1 MTLDLGDGGD
11 GRALDGAGEVR
22 DCTGSWDPDAF
33 DVIAIPRI
41 GLKRDDVT
49 GLKIFHGIVPAVI
62 GDGDPIGTIR
72 HHAVS
77 AVIRSHADL
86 TS

>member
-1 MTLDLGDGGD
+1 MTLDLGDGGS

-22 DCTGSWDPDAF
+22 ACTGSCTLMLS
-33 DVIAIPRI
+33 ITAIPRI

-49 GLKIFHGIVPAVI
+49 GLKILHRVVPAVI
-62 GDGDPIGTIR
+62 GDGDPIGTIG
-72 HHAVS
+72 HHAVP
-77 AVIRSHADL
+77 AVVRSHADL